1 LSLPLLALLVLLLPP
16 LLLLLLLLLLL
27 AAVIVTCALP
37 VRLVS
42 AADTAVTVTTAGEG
56 TRAGAV

>member
-16 LLLLLLLLLLL
+16 LLLLLLLLL

-37 VRLVS
+37 VRLAS